1 MSSPQSVQVA
11 DPWPPT
17 APLRPSQ
24 VAVSPLL
31 AWTGAP
37 RPSVTFARARPAAN
51 ARALSTVGRRRPDP
65 VHELVEGQRLHVT
78 SVRLP
83 TCPS

>member
-24 VAVSPLL
+24 VAVSPPL

-37 RPSVTFARARPAAN
+37 RPSVTFARARPAQMHV
-51 ARALSTVGRRRPDP
+51 REALLAVVD
-65 VHELVEGQRLHVT
+65 ELVEGQRLHVT